1 MLYGERCGDMT
12 GFEIMAS
19 ATFGLEAVVK
29 REVEDLGYTIT
40 ESTDGR
46 VAFSGDERAVVRS
59 NLWLRSADRVYI
71 KLAEF
76 EARSFEELFQ
86 GAGAVD
92 WGDIVPSD
100 GKTVVV
106 GTSVKSVLHSVPDC
120 QAIIKKAIVNRL
132 CEKYKVEWLEETGA
146 EFVVRFMIHKDRVLL
161 LLDTSGAGLHKRG
174 YRTFDVSAPIK
185 ETLAAAMVGLSFY
198 KPGRLL
204 LDPMCG
210 SGTIAIEA
218 AMMARGI
225 APGLSRS
232 FAAQNWGLIPREL
245 WQEEKKAAFE
255 SIDYGADVRIEASDI
270 DGKAVRAA
278 QQNAIEAGVDD
289 CISFRVDNVNKLR
302 REEEYGIIITNPPY
316 GIRIGEQEEMDR
328 IYRSLSVFLHYSP
341 TWSLFLITAD
351 KSFEKKMGR
360 PADRRRK
367 LYNGRL
373 ETCYYQYHGIK

>member
-1 MLYGERCGDMT
+1 
-12 GFEIMAS
+12 
-19 ATFGLEAVVK
+19 
-29 REVEDLGYTIT
+29 
-40 ESTDGR
+40 
-46 VAFSGDERAVVRS
+46 
-59 NLWLRSADRVYI
+59 
-71 KLAEF
+71 
-76 EARSFEELFQ
+76 
-86 GAGAVD
+86 
-92 WGDIVPSD
+92 
-100 GKTVVV
+100 
-106 GTSVKSVLHSVPDC
+106 
-120 QAIIKKAIVNRL
+120 
-132 CEKYKVEWLEETGA
+132 
-146 EFVVRFMIHKDRVLL
+146 
-161 LLDTSGAGLHKRG
+161 
-174 YRTFDVSAPIK
+174 
-185 ETLAAAMVGLSFY
+185 
-198 KPGRLL
+198 
-204 LDPMCG
+204 

-232 FAAQNWGLIPREL
+232 FAAQNWGLIPKEL

-289 CISFRVDNVNKLR
+289 CISFRVENVNKLR